1 MGQNTKGDKPSTNR
15 ESRFKTTFRKGG
27 SKRKT
32 TTNKRVR
39 SNEKSIAGRANASSP
54 GRASGKDRPGKPLR
68 PIAKSAPSKE
78 KAWRGDIAGYRV
90 RSTKRSKSPAGTS
103 RNVYPQHGMFVHN
116 PSKKPKR
123 GERAVSNRSQLA
135 RLEVLQ
141 SKERPP
147 SGPKRKVVP
156 RSASRAFIARKSINV
171 YASFPRPKRR
181 GEHAT
186 TKDLAGRKLRSK
198 NFETPR
204 PKVIPPASMPYYGRR
219 PMGDKPYGGK
229 TSGGYRS
236 ATRAGQHP
244 WKGDIAGRRIRS
256 RNFSSH
262 KEGKIILPTAAKD
275 RYGLGSAR
283 IGIFQGNIKVKKKPE
298 KGGGSVS
305 GQGWNN
311 NGQTIGGGRPGRAS
325 AMGRFQGN
333 LKAKRQEKGG
343 GSVSGQPWNNNGQTI
358 GGGRPGRGSTM
369 GRFQGNLKARRPDKG
384 GGSVSGKV
392 WNNNG
397 QPIGGG
403 LPEQGGG
410 VARFQGNIKSK
421 RPLKGG
427 GSVSGKVW
435 NNNGQPIGGGRP
447 DQRDDVARFQ
457 GNVKARRPDKG
468 GGSVSG
474 KLWNNNGQP
483 IGGGLPEQGASVA
496 RFQGNVK
503 ARRPD
508 KGGGSV
514 SGKLWNNRETPIAG
528 RAPVQGGRA
537 ALYQGNIKSKQPEK
551 GGGSVSGKLW
561 NNRETPIAG
570 RAPSV
575 EAQKID
581 GYPVRIK
588 RFEVQPGFSDQG
600 ELFKGY
606 IRRKWDYVHNPSS
619 TAQALKTREPGK
631 AYASTT
637 AYQGNVKMQKYT
649 LFEKNRALHPDAKFV
664 KTNKNNVDGERDMLT
679 NFKLWWARMFKE
691 QEKQP
696 DHLKYKGKTP
706 RYDKGEEGMWNE

>member
-1 MGQNTKGDKPSTNR
+1 
-15 ESRFKTTFRKGG
+15 
-27 SKRKT
+27 
-32 TTNKRVR
+32 
-39 SNEKSIAGRANASSP
+39 
-54 GRASGKDRPGKPLR
+54 
-68 PIAKSAPSKE
+68 
-78 KAWRGDIAGYRV
+78 
-90 RSTKRSKSPAGTS
+90 
-103 RNVYPQHGMFVHN
+103 
-116 PSKKPKR
+116 
-123 GERAVSNRSQLA
+123 
-135 RLEVLQ
+135 
-141 SKERPP
+141 
-147 SGPKRKVVP
+147 
-156 RSASRAFIARKSINV
+156 
-171 YASFPRPKRR
+171 
-181 GEHAT
+181 
-186 TKDLAGRKLRSK
+186 
-198 NFETPR
+198 
-204 PKVIPPASMPYYGRR
+204 
-219 PMGDKPYGGK
+219 MGDKPYGGR
-229 TSGGYRS
+229 TSSGYKS
-236 ATRAGQHP
+236 ATRAGQQP
-244 WKGDIAGRRIRS
+244 WKGDIAGRRIRGL
-256 RNFSSH
+256 NFSSH
-262 KEGKIILPTAAKD
+262 KEGKIILPSAAKD

-283 IGIFQGNIKVKKKPE
+283 IGIFQGNIKVRKKAE

-305 GQGWNN
+305 GQAWNN

-333 LKAKRQEKGG
+333 LKA
-343 GSVSGQPWNNNGQTI
+343 
-358 GGGRPGRGSTM
+358 
-369 GRFQGNLKARRPDKG
+369 RRPEKG

-397 QPIGGG
+397 QAIGGG
-403 LPEQGGG
+403 LPEQGAVVARFQGNIKSRRPLKGGGSVSGKLWNNNGQAIGGGLPEQGAG

-435 NNNGQPIGGGRP
+435 NNNGQAIGGGRP
-447 DQRDDVARFQ
+447 PQGDDVARFQ

-483 IGGGLPEQGASVA
+483 IGGGFPEQGASVA

-514 SGKLWNNRETPIAG
+514 SGKLWNNNGQAIAG

-537 ALYQGNIKSKQPEK
+537 ALYQGNIKSKRPEK

-570 RAPSV
+570 RAPSL

-606 IRRKWDYVHNPSS
+606 IHRKWDYIHNPSS

-631 AYASTT
+631 AYASAT
-637 AYQGNVKMQKYT
+637 AYQGNIKMQKYS
-649 LFEKNRALHPDAKFV
+649 LFEKNRALHPDAKFI

-679 NFKLWWARMFKE
+679 NFKLWWARLFKE

-696 DHLKYKGKTP
+696 DHLKYKGKAP